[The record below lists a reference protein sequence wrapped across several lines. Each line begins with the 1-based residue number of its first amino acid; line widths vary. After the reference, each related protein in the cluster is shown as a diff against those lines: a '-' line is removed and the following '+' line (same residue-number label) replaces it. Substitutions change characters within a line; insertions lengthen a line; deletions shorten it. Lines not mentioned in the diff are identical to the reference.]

1 MSINNFDSPS
11 QQCTD
16 TSANITRLVRQQL
29 IREVVSL
36 TIRDTQHRLRK
47 ENISILCSG
56 CEVLP
61 VIALPFTSS
70 DTMRFKFAMIIYV
83 VFRLA
88 ALVSSISF
96 ERYSVLRTQF
106 ADTYLLLFFTL
117 YVCDNDLILSTSYIQ
132 SFKCQL

>member
-47 ENISILCSG
+47 ENISILCYG
-56 CEVLP
+56 WEVLP
-61 VIALPFTSS
+61 VIALQIIRH
-70 DTMRFKFAMIIYV
+70 DAFKFAMITYV
-83 VFRLA
+83 VFQHP
-88 ALVSSISF
+88 ALISSISF
-96 ERYSVLRTQF
+96 ERYSVLRTPF
-106 ADTYLLLFFTL
+106 DDAYLLLFFTL
-117 YVCDNDLILSTSYIQ
+117 YVCDNDFDQIVIG
-132 SFKCQL
+132 

>member
-47 ENISILCSG
+47 ENMSILSLLWLQSSS
-56 CEVLP
+56 CESP
-61 VIALPFTSS
+61 ALHINRH
-70 DTMRFKFAMIIYV
+70 DAFKFAMITYV
-83 VFRLA
+83 VFQHA
-88 ALVSSISF
+88 ALISSISF

-117 YVCDNDLILSTSYIQ
+117 YVCDNDLILSTSYI
-132 SFKCQL
+132 